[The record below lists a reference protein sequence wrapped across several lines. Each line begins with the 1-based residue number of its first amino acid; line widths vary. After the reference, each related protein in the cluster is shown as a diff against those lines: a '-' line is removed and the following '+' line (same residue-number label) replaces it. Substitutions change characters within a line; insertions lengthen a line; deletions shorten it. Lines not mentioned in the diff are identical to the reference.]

1 MGPLLF
7 TIWGT
12 GLRKTVTSICTMIAA
27 IAGVIVAIPPAYTAL
42 GLPQVAMRSYVD
54 PKFEHYDIAQADT
67 TRALYQLQ
75 LQNLEGS
82 LYSAQKDQTTSPSQ
96 TVDQRIQELQ
106 QQIQQTQQKLNT
118 APPK

>member
-1 MGPLLF
+1 MAVN
-7 TIWGT
+7 W
-12 GLRKTVTSICTMIAA
+12 KWVTSIAA
-27 IAGVIVAIPPAYTAL
+27 TAAAVCGAIVAIPPAWTAM

-75 LQNLEGS
+75 MQNLESS
-82 LYSAQKDQTTSPSQ
+82 LYAAQKDQTTSPSQ

-118 APPK
+118 PSR